1 VKTTATQLEAAGVC
15 ITRQFLYP
23 FKHNTIRKRKDENK
37 KEKFVAAMASI
48 KRDAVKQ
55 SWESQSETE
64 FPLVCETCLGD
75 NPYVRM
81 TVEAHGKK
89 CQICENPFTV
99 FAWQAGTKGRLKRVE
114 ICKTCAQA
122 KNVCQVCIYDLQYGL
137 PVKVRDRV
145 LRESG
150 TASSSSALTSA
161 VPQSN
166 ANRAWY
172 YAQQQR
178 AIEQGNTTTSLNVMA
193 HAQLQDMAR
202 MEPRYE
208 RNLPKLCSFFA
219 KGECD
224 RGSTCPFRH
233 ELPRDRNDPMSKQN
247 TKDRF
252 YGTNDPVANK
262 IIGRKRRQDEQYQRQ
277 IGADN
282 NNKDGGDEE
291 DDIIK
296 TTVYVRFQGDA
307 PYPLVN
313 EMDVRDAF
321 YSFGEIASIRIQSE
335 RGQMF
340 IEYTQHEA
348 AELVIASMNR
358 KEFMNRIIYTSWARS
373 IKRGDHQAPRH
384 GDVPANSIIAIAST
398 STIDG
403 KPVTLRPV
411 APPGGAAALMSKKP
425 IPKGLFTAVK
435 PPPAIAAALKNM
447 QEQPTQQP
455 QVQVNDTVTTSN
467 SGDVATSGNPKNTV
481 IGINQQKPFYSSADP
496 GRLGTNTTTAASSS
510 A

>member
-1 VKTTATQLEAAGVC
+1 
-15 ITRQFLYP
+15 
-23 FKHNTIRKRKDENK
+23 
-37 KEKFVAAMASI
+37 MASI

-55 SWESQSETE
+55 SWESQGATE

-178 AIEQGNTTTSLNVMA
+178 AIEQGNTATSLNVMA

-277 IGADN
+277 IGAD
-282 NNKDGGDEE
+282 KIKTDGGDED

-307 PYPLVN
+307 PYPPVT

-321 YSFGEIASIRIQSE
+321 YSFGEIVSIRMQNE
-335 RGQMF
+335 KGQMF
-340 IEYTQHEA
+340 IEYTQNEA
-348 AELVIASMNR
+348 AELVVASMNR

-373 IKRGDHQAPRH
+373 IKRGDQHVPRY
-384 GDVPANSIIAIAST
+384 GDTPGVSATATAST
-398 STIDG
+398 TATGSN
-403 KPVTLRPV
+403 PVTLRPV
-411 APPGGAAALMSKKP
+411 APPGGASALSSKKP

-435 PPPAIAAALKNM
+435 RPPAIASALKINESQQRE
-447 QEQPTQQP
+447 QEQDAS
-455 QVQVNDTVTTSN
+455 VHVTSTGARPIASN
-467 SGDVATSGNPKNTV
+467 SGDVASTNPR
-481 IGINQQKPFYSSADP
+481 INQHKPYYSSADP
-496 GRLGTNTTTAASSS
+496 GRLGTNTAATASSS
-510 A
+510 T